1 MTTWS
6 ATVRPVR
13 TVGYTTEMLC
23 ACTAQKRDTE
33 INSHVE
39 EIAEEKLHQNESNV
53 DATFEVLAGEHK
65 PPEIKQNIDSGF

>member
-1 MTTWS
+1 
-6 ATVRPVR
+6 
-13 TVGYTTEMLC
+13 MLC